1 MNLARISHTLTS
13 RAARWRT
20 PAVVCG
26 LALAAGPVCPPAEA
40 ASDAIIW
47 EGNDQA
53 VALVPQDEDTA
64 PPNDHPATVAPEDI
78 ERMLGSL
85 RFRYSDQESSSP
97 PAAVFNEEQIEILG
111 AALATGLERATPSQ
125 DVTFSII
132 GAHRMSPDAIV
143 RRNRLTAGRV
153 FFRQDKLNVIFG
165 EIQSPYRKKNIYGR
179 VEQDFYT
186 REYGSR
192 AVPAE
197 QESLLMAST
206 AASLRDDADGPRH
219 DWVVFDPGA
228 AGALPEPS
236 ADVAAEGSVPAP
248 GSAAAAPADPVAA
261 GITGAK
267 APQSIEQRLDT
278 LKQLREKDLIS
289 EEAYQE
295 KVDEI
300 LEEL

>member
-1 MNLARISHTLTS
+1 MGVTSHLAS
-13 RAARWRT
+13 RATRWRT
-20 PAVVCG
+20 PAVVCS
-26 LALAAGPVCPPAEA
+26 LVLAAGPVCPPAEA
-40 ASDAIIW
+40 ASDAVIW

-64 PPNDHPATVAPEDI
+64 PPNDHPASVAPEDI

-85 RFRYSDQESSSP
+85 RFRYSDEETNTP

-111 AALATGLERATPSQ
+111 PALATGLGRATPSQ

-179 VEQDFYT
+179 VDEDFYP

-192 AVPAE
+192 AVPAA

-219 DWVVFDPGA
+219 DWVVFDPDA
-228 AGALPEPS
+228 AVALPGPS

-248 GSAAAAPADPVAA
+248 GPAAPAPAAPVAA
-261 GITGAK
+261 GLAEAEAE
-267 APQSIEQRLDT
+267 APQDIEQRLET

-289 EEAYQE
+289 EEAYRE

>member
-1 MNLARISHTLTS
+1 MSLARISHTLTS
-13 RAARWRT
+13 SA
-20 PAVVCG
+20 AVVCG
-26 LALAAGPVCPPAEA
+26 FALAAGPVCPSAEA

-53 VALVPQDEDTA
+53 VALVSQDEDAA

-78 ERMLGSL
+78 ARMLGSL
-85 RFRYSDQESSSP
+85 RFRFSDQESNTP
-97 PAAVFNEEQIEILG
+97 PTAVFNEEQIEILG
-111 AALATGLERATPSQ
+111 PALATGLRRATPSQ

-132 GAHRMSPDAIV
+132 GAHRLSPDAIV

-179 VEQDFYT
+179 VEQDFYP

-192 AVPAE
+192 AAPDE

-219 DWVVFDPGA
+219 DWVVIDPGA
-228 AGALPEPS
+228 AVALPEPS
-236 ADVAAEGSVPAP
+236 ADVEAEGPVPAP
-248 GSAAAAPADPVAA
+248 GSAAPAPAVPAAA
-261 GITGAK
+261 GVTEAES
-267 APQSIEQRLDT
+267 PQSAEQRLET

-289 EEAYQE
+289 EEAYRE